1 MSGLWVVFTVLAA
14 GGQTMRNALQ
24 RELTKTLGTVGATH
38 VRFLYGLPF
47 GVLFLLLVTR
57 ATDLPLPGF
66 SFAALGW
73 TTLGAVTQIAGTA
86 LLLSAMQRRSFVV
99 ATAYAKTEP
108 VLVAIFGLLF
118 LGDHLTLWLASA
130 IAVGTLGVV
139 VMSWPAHVP
148 VKVPVQVP
156 VPVPVPVQVPSSTGA
171 GVEVA
176 SSFSWDAVGYGVGAA
191 AALGLSAVG
200 YRGGILALDGPSFVV
215 NASTILVTGLTIQT
229 VLLSAYLYLRD
240 PTTLTLLL
248 TSWRTSISAGFAGAF
263 ASQMWF
269 LAFAI
274 ESAAKV
280 RTLALIEI
288 IFAQIISR
296 RLFQQNLASREGLGI
311 VMIVAAVAA
320 LLWP

>member
-1 MSGLWVVFTVLAA
+1 MNGLWVVFTVLAA

-24 RELTKTLGTVGATH
+24 RELIKTLGTVGATH

-47 GVLFLLLVTR
+47 GILFLATILTVTG
-57 ATDLPLPGF
+57 LPLPGF
-66 SFAALGW
+66 TARVLGW
-73 TTLGAVTQIAGTA
+73 TTLGALTQIIGTA

-99 ATAYAKTEP
+99 ATAYSKTEP

-118 LGDHLTLWLASA
+118 LGDHLTLWLAGA
-130 IAVGTLGVV
+130 IALGTIGVV
-139 VMSWPAHVP
+139 VMSWPLAKPESGV
-148 VKVPVQVP
+148 
-156 VPVPVPVQVPSSTGA
+156 SSM
-171 GVEVA
+171 
-176 SSFSWDAVGYGVGAA
+176 SWDAVGYGVGAA
-191 AALGLSAVG
+191 AAFGLSAVG
-200 YRGGILALDGPSFVV
+200 FRGGILALEGPNFVV

-229 VLLSAYLYLRD
+229 LVLSTYLMVRD
-240 PTTLTLLL
+240 PSTLKALLA
-248 TSWRTSISAGFAGAF
+248 SWRMSVSAGFAGAF

-269 LAFAI
+269 LAFAV

-296 RLFQQNLASREGLGI
+296 RLFKQNLASREGLGI
-311 VMIVAAVAA
+311 AMIVLAVVA